1 MSALIRS
8 NEIFSTVSV
17 SESFSSLLIWWASSQ
32 SSFLLLLEICLT

>member
-17 SESFSSLLIWWASSQ
+17 SEFLFSPDLMGQQSEQLSS
-32 SSFLLLLEICLT
+32 SS